1 MNAPTP
7 LIDIRPDHWKI
18 VRNILRKHVPQYEVW
33 AFGSRAT
40 WKAKEYSDLD
50 LAIITDRPLSL
61 DVSASLSDDFS
72 ESDLPWRVDMVDWA
86 TTSEAFRK
94 IIERDKVVVWEG
106 EGLGMVSEKLFGAI
120 PLGWEYKTLGAAC
133 AEGGGDIQTGP
144 FGSQLHAADYVPVGI
159 PSIMPLNIGDN
170 RLHEEGIARITAE
183 DAQRLSR
190 YLVRTGDIVYSRRG
204 DVERRALVRTHEDG
218 WLCGT
223 GCLRVRLGEKGS
235 DSQFVS
241 HYLGHP
247 SVREWIVRH
256 AHGATMPNLNTS
268 ILGACPFLEPPIEEQ
283 RAIAHILGTL
293 DDKIEL
299 NRQQNETLEAMAR
312 ALFKAWFVD
321 FEPVRAKMEGR
332 WQRGQSRPG
341 LPAHLYD
348 IFPDRLVELELGEIP
363 EGWRHSTIGEEVTVC
378 GGSTPSTKEPEFWEG
393 GHHCWATPK
402 DLSDLKFPVLL
413 DTDRKITDAGLA
425 KISSGLLPVGTVL
438 LSSRAPIGYLAIAEV
453 PTAINQ
459 GFIAMKCDG
468 ALPNVFVLPWC
479 RESMDAIVGNA
490 NGSTFQEISKSNFR
504 PLRVVVPSEPVLTS
518 FTRSAVSLYRQLAE
532 NERESRS
539 LAQLRDTLLP
549 KLISGELRVPDA
561 EAFLKERGL

>member
-1 MNAPTP
+1 MANEWGETQLSRIAKLRSGFPFKSSSWVDDGVPVIKIANVKDGRIVADGCGYVSHETAATAREWMTQKGDV
-7 LIDIRPDHWKI
+7 LIAMTGYVGEIAR
-18 VRNILRKHVPQYEVW
+18 VRSGEKYLINQRVGRFDFLDDSPVIPEFFFYYLRQSEVRSLLETM
-33 AFGSRAT
+33 ARGSAQPN
-40 WKAKEYSDLD
+40 L
-50 LAIITDRPLSL
+50 
-61 DVSASLSDDFS
+61 SASD
-72 ESDLPWRVDMVDWA
+72 A
-86 TTSEAFRK
+86 A
-94 IIERDKVVVWEG
+94 
-106 EGLGMVSEKLFGAI
+106 KL
-120 PLGWEYKTLGAAC
+120 W
-133 AEGGGDIQTGP
+133 
-144 FGSQLHAADYVPVGI
+144 VPV
-159 PSIMPLNIGDN
+159 
-170 RLHEEGIARITAE
+170 
-183 DAQRLSR
+183 
-190 YLVRTGDIVYSRRG
+190 
-204 DVERRALVRTHEDG
+204 
-218 WLCGT
+218 
-223 GCLRVRLGEKGS
+223 
-235 DSQFVS
+235 
-241 HYLGHP
+241 
-247 SVREWIVRH
+247 
-256 AHGATMPNLNTS
+256 
-268 ILGACPFLEPPIEEQ
+268 PPPAEQ

-299 NRQQNETLEAMAR
+299 LRRQNETLEAMAR

-332 WQRGQSRPG
+332 WQRGQSLPG
-341 LPAHLYD
+341 LPGHLYD
-348 IFPDRLVELELGEIP
+348 VFPDRLVESELGEIP

-393 GHHCWATPK
+393 GQHCWATPK
-402 DLSDLKFPVLL
+402 DLSALKFPVLL

-504 PLRVVVPSEPVLTS
+504 PLRVVVPSDPVLTS
-518 FTRSAVSLYRQLAE
+518 FTRLAVSLYRQLAE

-549 KLISGELRVPDA
+549 KLISGEVRVPDA
-561 EAFLKERGL
+561 EQILGEAAKA